1 MKKTLIAVEARIP
14 NPETA
19 GGIGQVIMSMAKNL
33 SQLDDGP
40 EEYVFIGLENA
51 IDWLGK
57 YIGGPC
63 RLHVAAGPGSKS
75 RSSFSYRAGD

>member
-51 IDWLGK
+51 TDWLGK
-57 YIGGPC
+57 YIGVSTSRRRRS
-63 RLHVAAGPGSKS
+63 RLKITN
-75 RSSFSYRAGD
+75 SSFSYRAGD